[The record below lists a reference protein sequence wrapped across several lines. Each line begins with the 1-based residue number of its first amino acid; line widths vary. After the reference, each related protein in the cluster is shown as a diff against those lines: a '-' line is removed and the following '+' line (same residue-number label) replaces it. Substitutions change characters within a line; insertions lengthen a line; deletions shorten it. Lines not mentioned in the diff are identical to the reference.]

1 MKVVTTQFTT
11 LEKHLFITLF
21 NEREMEIVHEL

>member
-1 MKVVTTQFTT
+1 MKVVTESFM

>member
-1 MKVVTTQFTT
+1 MKVVTTQFQV
-11 LEKHLFITLF
+11 EKHLFITLF